1 MGGRGSSSASSRISG
16 GGGSGAILA
25 SLNDGTIA
33 DFDNNGTGSIDP
45 TTLNLTQAALV
56 SMTDDEFVDY
66 INNVKQADMPLFLAG
81 WDTQRFIYSSN
92 INGLPQVVD
101 DKTFQSMKGT
111 TMYRTVNS
119 AYDAKTDVGMTAPQ
133 IAQQT
138 MGGTLSR
145 IGGGI
150 YGDGYYF
157 DVSKSGSASYG
168 YTRGN
173 KTKTCQMQAKLN
185 DNAKVVSYSQ
195 LTRMFSGES
204 SKVQRAVNG
213 MSSGLSGGNLS
224 VYALKKGYNVI
235 DCGGGYFNVIDRS
248 AMTMSSKITAT

>member
-1 MGGRGSSSASSRISG
+1 MGGRGSSSTSSRISG
-16 GGGSGAILA
+16 GGGGGAISV

-33 DFDNNGTGSIDP
+33 DFDNDGVGTIDP
-45 TTLNLTQAALV
+45 ATLNLTQSALMA
-56 SMTDDEFVDY
+56 MTDDEFADY
-66 INNVKQADMPLFLAG
+66 IDSVKQADMPLFLAG

-185 DNAKVVSYSQ
+185 DNAKVVSHSN
-195 LTRMFSGES
+195 LTRMFSNES

-213 MSSGLSGGNLS
+213 MSSGLHGGNLS

-248 AMTMSSKITAT
+248 AMTMSSKITAI